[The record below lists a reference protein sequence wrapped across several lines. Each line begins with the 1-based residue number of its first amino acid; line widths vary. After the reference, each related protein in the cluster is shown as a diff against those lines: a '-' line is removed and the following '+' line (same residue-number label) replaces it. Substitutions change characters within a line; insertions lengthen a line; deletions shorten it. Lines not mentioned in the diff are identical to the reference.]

1 MTNWTAVDLPDMT
14 GRTVVITGATSGIG
28 LITARELARV
38 GAHVVL
44 AVRSVAKGQA
54 VAATLPGQA
63 EVRELDVS
71 DLASVRRF
79 AADWSGGIDVLV
91 NNAGIMDVPLIR
103 TADGFESQ
111 MATNYLGPFAL
122 TNLLL
127 PHITDRVVSVASQLH
142 RMGSTHLADVEDL
155 AGRHRRYHGAA
166 AYNDSKLNLVLFSTE
181 LQRRLAASGS
191 TVRSFVAHPG
201 IAATNLAS
209 HTVAGKLTR
218 ALGFLFNDA
227 EHGALPS
234 LYAATQDLP
243 GNAYVGPNGP
253 GSLRGYPK
261 IRKPAAAA
269 LNPVT
274 AARLWAL
281 TAQLTDTGADQPT
294 AV

>member
-54 VAATLPGQA
+54 VAATLPGQT